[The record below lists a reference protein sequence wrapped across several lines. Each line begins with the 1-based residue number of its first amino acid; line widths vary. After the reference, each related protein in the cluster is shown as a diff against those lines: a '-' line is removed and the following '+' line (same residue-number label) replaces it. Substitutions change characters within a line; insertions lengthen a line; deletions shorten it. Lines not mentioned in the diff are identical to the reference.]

1 MPLWGFLLSFVV
13 AIMWAASPIMV
24 ARGMAL
30 SKCTSNEI
38 NPIRSI
44 SFFLFTLAVAL
55 IYTKGSIPLVS
66 SPKALLYIAGNV
78 ILGYLI
84 GDILYFIAI
93 RKIGISLAV
102 PVSNSYPMFVV
113 FTSWMML
120 GEQITFQIVLGIIIV
135 IFGLLLL
142 RFGGCRNE
150 VVRKTLLGKEAGIS
164 NLMKGFLFS
173 LISAI
178 SWAIAAPLTK
188 MAMEI
193 SQLGPIDISFYRA
206 IIFVVVAWSYRY
218 LLMIFRPQSVIHF
231 KSIPR
236 EAWIYFLGV
245 GVLALGLGSILFT
258 AAISIMPVAAVT
270 AITAISPFIAAL
282 FGHFV
287 LKERLWPAQWVGVV
301 LIITGSVAVS
311 L

>member
-13 AIMWAASPIMV
+13 AVMWAASPIMV

-30 SKCTSNEI
+30 SKCTSNEV

-78 ILGYLI
+78 LLGYLI

-102 PVSNSYPMFVV
+102 PVSNSYPILVV
-113 FTSWMML
+113 VTSWLML
-120 GEQITFQIVLGIIIV
+120 GEPITLQIVSGIV
-135 IFGLLLL
+135 IVISGLLLL
-142 RFGGCRNE
+142 RFGGGRQDSD
-150 VVRKTLLGKEAGIS
+150 KDGLIPKEIGLS
-164 NLMKGFLFS
+164 NLMKGFLF
-173 LISAI
+173 AI
-178 SWAIAAPLTK
+178 GAGLCWAVGAPLTK
-188 MAMEI
+188 MAMEASGLDPVEI
-193 SQLGPIDISFYRA
+193 TFYRA
-206 IIFVVVAWSYRY
+206 STLLIMAWSYRFFLVKY
-218 LLMIFRPQSVIHF
+218 RPGSIMPLRNISLKAWLYILTAAVI
-231 KSIPR
+231 
-236 EAWIYFLGV
+236 G
-245 GVLALGLGSILFT
+245 LALGSILYT
-258 AAISIMPVAAVT
+258 TCINVMPVAVVT
-270 AITAISPFIAAL
+270 AITSTSPFIAAL

-287 LKERLWPAQWVGVV
+287 LKEKLSRLQWAGVV
-301 LIITGSVAVS
+301 MIISGSVTVS

>member
-30 SKCTSNEI
+30 SKCTSNEV

-55 IYTKGSIPLVS
+55 IYTKGSIPPVP

-78 ILGYLI
+78 LLGYLI

-102 PVSNSYPMFVV
+102 PVSNSYPILVV
-113 FTSWMML
+113 VTSWLML
-120 GEQITFQIVLGIIIV
+120 GEPITLQIVAGIV
-135 IFGLLLL
+135 IVISGLLLL
-142 RFGGCRNE
+142 RFGGGRE
-150 VVRKTLLGKEAGIS
+150 DRDKDGLIPKEIGLS
-164 NLMKGFLFS
+164 NLMKGFLFAVGAALCWS
-173 LISAI
+173 VG
-178 SWAIAAPLTK
+178 APLTK
-188 MAMEI
+188 MAMEVSGLDPVGI
-193 SQLGPIDISFYRA
+193 TFYRA
-206 IIFVVVAWSYRY
+206 SALLIMAWTYRFFLVKY
-218 LLMIFRPQSVIHF
+218 RPGSIMPLRNMSLKAWLYILTAAVI
-231 KSIPR
+231 
-236 EAWIYFLGV
+236 G
-245 GVLALGLGSILFT
+245 LALGSILYT
-258 AAISIMPVAAVT
+258 TCIDVMPVAVVT
-270 AITAISPFIAAL
+270 AITSTSPFIAAL

-287 LKERLWPAQWVGVV
+287 LKERLSRLQWAGVV
-301 LIITGSVAVS
+301 MIISGSVTVS

>member
-44 SFFLFTLAVAL
+44 SFFLFTLTVAL

-78 ILGYLI
+78 LLGYLI

-102 PVSNSYPMFVV
+102 PVSNSYPILVV
-113 FTSWMML
+113 VTSWLML
-120 GEQITFQIVLGIIIV
+120 GEPITLQIVAGIV
-135 IFGLLLL
+135 IVISGLLLL
-142 RFGGCRNE
+142 RFGGGRE
-150 VVRKTLLGKEAGIS
+150 DRDKDGLIPKEIGLS
-164 NLMKGFLFS
+164 NLMKGFLFAVGAALCWS
-173 LISAI
+173 VG
-178 SWAIAAPLTK
+178 APLTK
-188 MAMEI
+188 MAMEVSGLDPVGI
-193 SQLGPIDISFYRA
+193 TFYRA
-206 IIFVVVAWSYRY
+206 SALLIMAWTYRFFLVKY
-218 LLMIFRPQSVIHF
+218 RPGSIMPLRNMSLKAWLYILTAAVI
-231 KSIPR
+231 
-236 EAWIYFLGV
+236 G
-245 GVLALGLGSILFT
+245 LALGSILYT
-258 AAISIMPVAAVT
+258 TCIDVMPVAVVT
-270 AITAISPFIAAL
+270 AITSTSPFIAAL

-287 LKERLWPAQWVGVV
+287 LKERLSRLQWAGVV
-301 LIITGSVAVS
+301 MIISGSVTVS

>member
-55 IYTKGSIPLVS
+55 IYTKGSITLVS

-78 ILGYLI
+78 LLGYLI

-102 PVSNSYPMFVV
+102 PVSNSYPILVV
-113 FTSWMML
+113 VTSWLML
-120 GEQITFQIVLGIIIV
+120 GEPITLQIVSGIV
-135 IFGLLLL
+135 VVVSGLLLL
-142 RFGGCRNE
+142 RFGGARQD
-150 VVRKTLLGKEAGIS
+150 KDKDGPIPKEIGLS
-164 NLMKGFLFS
+164 NLMKGFLF
-173 LISAI
+173 AI
-178 SWAIAAPLTK
+178 GAGLCWAVGAPLTK
-188 MAMEI
+188 MAMET
-193 SQLGPIDISFYRA
+193 SGLTPVEISFYRA
-206 IIFVVVAWSYRY
+206 SALLIMAWTYRFFQVKY
-218 LLMIFRPQSVIHF
+218 RPG
-231 KSIPR
+231 SIMPLR
-236 EAWIYFLGV
+236 SISLKAWIYI
-245 GVLALGLGSILFT
+245 LAAAVIGLALGSILYT
-258 AAISIMPVAAVT
+258 TCINVMPVAVVT
-270 AITAISPFIAAL
+270 AITSTSPFIAAL

-287 LKERLWPAQWVGVV
+287 LKEKLSRLQWAGVV
-301 LIITGSVAVS
+301 MIISGSVTVS

>member
-78 ILGYLI
+78 LLGYLI

-102 PVSNSYPMFVV
+102 PVSNAYPILVV
-113 FTSWMML
+113 VTSWMML
-120 GEQITFQIVLGIIIV
+120 GEPITLQIVSGVVIV
-135 IFGLLLL
+135 ISGLLFL
-142 RFGGCRNE
+142 RFGGDRQNSD
-150 VVRKTLLGKEAGIS
+150 KDGLPPKEIGIS
-164 NLMKGFLFS
+164 NLMKGFLF
-173 LISAI
+173 AI
-178 SWAIAAPLTK
+178 GAGLCWAIGAPLTK
-188 MAMEI
+188 MAMDT
-193 SQLGPIDISFYRA
+193 SGLGPVEISFYRA
-206 IIFVVVAWSYRY
+206 SALLIMAWSYRFFLVKY
-218 LLMIFRPQSVIHF
+218 RPGSIMPLMSISLRAWLYILTAAVI
-231 KSIPR
+231 
-236 EAWIYFLGV
+236 G
-245 GVLALGLGSILFT
+245 LALGSILYT
-258 AAISIMPVAAVT
+258 TCINVMPVAVVT
-270 AITAISPFIAAL
+270 AITSTSPFIAAL

-287 LKERLWPAQWVGVV
+287 LKEKLSRLQWAGVV
-301 LIITGSVAVS
+301 MIISGSVTVS

>member
-24 ARGMAL
+24 ARGMVL

-66 SPKALLYIAGNV
+66 SPKAFLYIAGNV
-78 ILGYLI
+78 LLSYLI

-102 PVSNSYPMFVV
+102 PVSNAYPILVV
-113 FTSWMML
+113 VTSWLML
-120 GEQITFQIVLGIIIV
+120 GEPITLQIVSGIV
-135 IFGLLLL
+135 IVISGLLFL
-142 RFGGCRNE
+142 RFGGDRQNSD
-150 VVRKTLLGKEAGIS
+150 KDGLIPKEIGLS
-164 NLMKGFLFS
+164 NLMKGFLF
-173 LISAI
+173 AI
-178 SWAIAAPLTK
+178 GAGLCWAVGAPLTK
-188 MAMEI
+188 MAMET
-193 SQLGPIDISFYRA
+193 SGLGPVEISFYRA
-206 IIFVVVAWSYRY
+206 LALLIMAWSYRFFLVKY
-218 LLMIFRPQSVIHF
+218 HPG
-231 KSIPR
+231 SIIPLR
-236 EAWIYFLGV
+236 SISLKAWLYILAAAVV
-245 GVLALGLGSILFT
+245 GLALGSILYT
-258 AAISIMPVAAVT
+258 ACIDVMPVAVVT
-270 AITAISPFIAAL
+270 AITSTSPFIAAL

-287 LKERLWPAQWVGVV
+287 LKEKLSRLQWAGVV
-301 LIITGSVAVS
+301 MIISGSVTVS

>member
-44 SFFLFTLAVAL
+44 SFFLFTLVVAL

-78 ILGYLI
+78 LLGYLI

-102 PVSNSYPMFVV
+102 PVSNAYPILVV
-113 FTSWMML
+113 VTSWLML
-120 GEQITFQIVLGIIIV
+120 GEPITLQIVSGIV
-135 IFGLLLL
+135 IVISGLLFL
-142 RFGGCRNE
+142 RFGGDRQN
-150 VVRKTLLGKEAGIS
+150 RDIDGLSPKEIGLS
-164 NLMKGFLFS
+164 NLMKGFLF
-173 LISAI
+173 AI
-178 SWAIAAPLTK
+178 GAGLCWAVGAPLTK
-188 MAMEI
+188 MAMET
-193 SQLGPIDISFYRA
+193 SGLAPVEISFYRA
-206 IIFVVVAWSYRY
+206 SALLIMAWSYRFFLVKY
-218 LLMIFRPQSVIHF
+218 RPGSIMPLRSISLKAWLYILAAAVI
-231 KSIPR
+231 
-236 EAWIYFLGV
+236 G
-245 GVLALGLGSILFT
+245 LALGSILYT
-258 AAISIMPVAAVT
+258 TCINVMPVAVVT
-270 AITAISPFIAAL
+270 AITSTSPFIAAL

-287 LKERLWPAQWVGVV
+287 LNEKLSRLQWAGVV
-301 LIITGSVAVS
+301 MIISGSVTVS